1 MDQRKRDEVLKQSFS
16 PDKVPNQLDA
26 IIIGSG
32 IGGMA
37 TGAIMAKAGKR
48 VLILEQHDQAGG
60 CCHTFIDKGYEF
72 DVGIHYIGKMS
83 NGQFNRTFL
92 DQISQGQ
99 IEWAPLDDAYDV
111 VSIGEFTLYKRD
123 QSIACI

>member
-1 MDQRKRDEVLKQSFS
+1 MNFFS
-16 PDKVPNQLDA
+16 
-26 IIIGSG
+26 
-32 IGGMA
+32 
-37 TGAIMAKAGKR
+37 GAMMAKAGKR

-92 DQISQGQ
+92 DQISEGQ

-111 VSIGEFTLYKRD
+111 VSIGKHTSYLEKKIKL
-123 QSIACI
+123 

>member
-92 DQISQGQ
+92 DQISEGQ